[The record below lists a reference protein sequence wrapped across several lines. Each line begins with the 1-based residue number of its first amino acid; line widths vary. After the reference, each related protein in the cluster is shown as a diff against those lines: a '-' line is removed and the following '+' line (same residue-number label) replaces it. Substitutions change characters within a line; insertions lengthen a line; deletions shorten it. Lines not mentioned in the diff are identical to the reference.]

1 MNKESRGK
9 KRKESNATEASKKK
23 SKSKTF
29 CYCKKYK
36 EEEMLGCD
44 GGDDADCPGNGWYH
58 PSCVGLTAEDV
69 EVLDTWVCNGCK

>member
-9 KRKESNATEASKKK
+9 KRKESNEAEASKKK
-23 SKSKTF
+23 SKSKAF
-29 CYCKKYK
+29 CWCKKYR

-44 GGDDADCPGNGWYH
+44 GDDDDCPGNGWYH

-69 EVLDTWVCNGCK
+69 EALDTWVCNGCK